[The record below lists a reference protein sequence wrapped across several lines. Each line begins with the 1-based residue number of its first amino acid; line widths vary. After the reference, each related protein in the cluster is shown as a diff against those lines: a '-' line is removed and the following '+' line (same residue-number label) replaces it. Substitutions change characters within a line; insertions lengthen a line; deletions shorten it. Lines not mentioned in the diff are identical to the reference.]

1 MNRSVER
8 KRTRTFD
15 IVRNCLGSFKLME
28 GRWAGCV
35 EGGARLGTLVVDK
48 LECGD
53 CLTHYVTVTCDL
65 ACEAFDRAS
74 DLVYLATTTAWSK
87 KLFK

>member
-1 MNRSVER
+1 
-8 KRTRTFD
+8 
-15 IVRNCLGSFKLME
+15 ME

-35 EGGARLGTLVVDK
+35 EGSAWLGTLVVVDK

-74 DLVYLATTTAWSK
+74 NLVYLATTTAWSK
-87 KLFK
+87 KLFN